1 MASTVSKLPNS
12 SQRLSQAV
20 NWLKFLATGAQ
31 GSIGVQRY
39 AVLSAIKNSNRNP
52 ANPRYANLIAAHE
65 EAVAALDRLILAVDA
80 YNNTTAPRKYAPR
93 KDKEES

>member
-20 NWLKFLATGAQ
+20 NWLKFLATGAH

-39 AVLSAIKNSNRNP
+39 AVMAAIKNSNRNP

-65 EAVAALDRLILAVDA
+65 EAVAALDKLILAVDT
-80 YNNTTAPRKYAPR
+80 YNATTAPRKLTPSL
-93 KDKEES
+93 KEES